1 MTWRRQKQVDVARKN
16 VSCWQKEL
24 MLQEKIIHVDKN
36 KMMMCSKKLLI
47 FPEQRA
53 IEFHKKQDSLSSL
66 SLPNKGRDSFK
77 YTTKRQV
84 KQFVVFLYE
93 HILGNDK
100 IKISHFKEITCRAA
114 VGFP

>member
-1 MTWRRQKQVDVARKN
+1 
-16 VSCWQKEL
+16 
-24 MLQEKIIHVDKN
+24 MLQEKVNHVDKN

-84 KQFVVFLYE
+84 KQFVIFLYE
-93 HILGNDK
+93 HISGNDK